1 MSLIRTP
8 DSTDAET
15 TVVVDLIGDLDPT
28 LASVVAEAL
37 DGLAPDGACA
47 VRVRTAHV
55 RNASRDG
62 VAALARA
69 LDVARAGGLAVILE
83 VGNRTVKTAF
93 ANAQLA
99 CVPFTTGT
107 PRDRHLLLARHAV

>member
-37 DGLAPDGACA
+37 DGLAPD
-47 VRVRTAHV
+47 AHAPS
-55 RNASRDG
+55 ASGRLTFATPRATVSPRSRG
-62 VAALARA
+62 RSTWPALAA
-69 LDVARAGGLAVILE
+69 S
-83 VGNRTVKTAF
+83 
-93 ANAQLA
+93 
-99 CVPFTTGT
+99 P
-107 PRDRHLLLARHAV
+107 